1 MHILIHIHLHILMVQ
16 EIKALFR
23 TKKQSTSKDAY
34 EYVQVIIMVQHLH
47 NINKFIITNQCF
59 LVGTSQSST

>member
-47 NINKFIITNQCF
+47 NINKFIITNQHF
-59 LVGTSQSST
+59 LVGTSQSSP